1 MYPPACT
8 NVPIED
14 SDEARE
20 ERLTVIDQMNS
31 TLDSPKTHENEQT
44 EKSAETQGLSDHDDR
59 RR

>member
-1 MYPPACT
+1 M
-8 NVPIED
+8 PIKD

-44 EKSAETQGLSDHDDR
+44 EKSTETQGLSDHDDR
-59 RR
+59 